1 MPVARAARCVFPFC
15 ACGQRTVSGASTLSM
30 VAARRFFDR
39 RRVGVLRDLLGFAS
53 RVRVLERV
61 AELVARLVVVPY
73 VRTTGCPSTRRRSMA
88 SIGSLV
94 GHGGVGMPASMI
106 FVSVRVV
113 SMQRL
118 STAHGVWA
126 SRRVRLRAYMAAYG
140 SARLDPGS
148 SMDVARRLVV
158 ASAGWSSAVSGASLP
173 SAGSMRPS
181 IPGPFHS
188 VGAGFLGARHSA
200 GTWRWAC
207 WCERALGAVLA

>member
-1 MPVARAARCVFPFC
+1 
-15 ACGQRTVSGASTLSM
+15 
-30 VAARRFFDR
+30 
-39 RRVGVLRDLLGFAS
+39 
-53 RVRVLERV
+53 
-61 AELVARLVVVPY
+61 
-73 VRTTGCPSTRRRSMA
+73 MA

-94 GHGGVGMPASMI
+94 DHGSVGMPASMI

-113 SMQRL
+113 SMQLL

-140 SARLDPGS
+140 SA
-148 SMDVARRLVV
+148 RLVV

-188 VGAGFLGARHSA
+188 LGAGFLGARHSA

>member
-1 MPVARAARCVFPFC
+1 
-15 ACGQRTVSGASTLSM
+15 
-30 VAARRFFDR
+30 
-39 RRVGVLRDLLGFAS
+39 
-53 RVRVLERV
+53 
-61 AELVARLVVVPY
+61 
-73 VRTTGCPSTRRRSMA
+73 MA

-106 FVSVRVV
+106 CVSVRVV
-113 SMQRL
+113 CVQRL

-126 SRRVRLRAYMAAYG
+126 SGRVRLRAYMAAYG

-148 SMDVARRLVV
+148 SMDVVRRSVV
-158 ASAGWSSAVSGASLP
+158 ASAGWSSAASGASLP
-173 SAGSMRPS
+173 SAGSMLPL